1 LATDGTDG
9 TYGTVLE
16 DFVLT
21 VATNVETLNQAQPA
35 DATCVAYHDVVA
47 ALTGSAPLKCTFY
60 VPHDFIGTCT
70 CVKAGTAAADATARN
85 GGDVATANG
94 VTALLGTATTTT
106 TTGSEGAD
114 DGTRTNAANVAIV
127 ARGSNDPKGLPKGV
141 SNYILKDPVRPEI
154 LRTWRATVYS
164 DQSATDSLHEITTTI
179 FSMSAELRA
188 VGRHTTLK
196 DNRTTPAVS
205 FYGTLDPSKPSPT
218 VPKAGIFEML
228 PFFNYTVCNVFPIPF
243 IGGATS
249 YHQETFEDAL
259 VEDITN
265 FDVTTF
271 YAKTKYVHRGV

>member
-1 LATDGTDG
+1 MTSPKTTYFPKASEREPSLELATVGTD
-9 TYGTVLE
+9 GTVLE

-70 CVKAGTAAADATARN
+70 CVKAGTTAAADAVISKDT
-85 GGDVATANG
+85 
-94 VTALLGTATTTT
+94 L
-106 TTGSEGAD
+106 E
-114 DGTRTNAANVAIV
+114 
-127 ARGSNDPKGLPKGV
+127 
-141 SNYILKDPVRPEI
+141 DPVRPEI

-179 FSMSAELRA
+179 FSMSAALRA
-188 VGRHTTLK
+188 IGRHTTLK

-271 YAKTKYVHRGV
+271 YAKTKYVHRPCPLAGFVWKAQR

>member
-1 LATDGTDG
+1 M
-9 TYGTVLE
+9 
-16 DFVLT
+16 T

-106 TTGSEGAD
+106 TTIVPNAETMTVKTGSEGAD
-114 DGTRTNAANVAIV
+114 GGTRTNTASVAIV
-127 ARGSNDPKGLPKGV
+127 ARGSNDRKDPKGLSKD
-141 SNYILKDPVRPEI
+141 ILKHPVRPEI